1 MTVVETRE
9 LRAAPTRSS
18 APSPPRWRR
27 RTFVGVLF
35 AGLLAAMLRPG
46 WHTLSDTYPNLG
58 DNVFLS
64 WSISWTGHALV
75 TDPLH
80 LFDANIFFPHAL
92 SLAYADNLLVLLPP
106 FALVRAFGGSWAL
119 ALNLVVI
126 GLLFLSL
133 AATYSLT
140 RWLTGRTDA
149 SIFAAI
155 SYTFGAFALAHLVH
169 TQLMLLGFFPLAFLL
184 LFRFLERPT
193 VAAAGALGAVNV
205 AMALGALYYVAIYAL
220 CFAVILVGYAI
231 ARRRTVGRELV
242 RGLLVVGAIS
252 LLAIPFLW
260 PYYQLSLTRPLEPSF
275 RLQPE
280 DLLTP
285 APGSLLYSG
294 LDDRAKDVP
303 ARAEHSFFPGFS
315 AMVLAVVGAAVL
327 IVALARRRSADD
339 GATPTVSGARADR
352 QVFLA
357 LLAVAGALAVVVAIG
372 PEARGVTMPFRYLHD
387 HAPGF
392 GGIRAT
398 SRLAVPGLLALA
410 VLAGTGFASITRRW
424 RPVVAGVVA
433 AALCGFLLLELAAP
447 MAHTTL
453 PSGRA
458 TLAVYHAL
466 AGRPDGAVVELPVV
480 DITRQSGTDY
490 AYVEAPRMLYSSIDW
505 HPRFNGYSGGLPDDY
520 VSRTKTLNTFPSA
533 DAVRMMRRLG
543 IRYAVLHVGRYQGV
557 LQYTKAQVAAILDRL
572 PPGARATR
580 HGNAWLVDLGPTAG

>member
-9 LRAAPTRSS
+9 ERAAPARRSQ
-18 APSPPRWRR
+18 PSHPRWQR
-27 RTFVGVLF
+27 RTLVGVLF
-35 AGLLAAMLRPG
+35 AGLLVVMLRPG

-80 LFDANIFFPHAL
+80 LFDANIFWPHAL
-92 SLAYADNLLVLLPP
+92 SLAYADNLLLLLPP
-106 FALVRAFGGSWAL
+106 FALVRALGGSWAL

-133 AATYSLT
+133 TATYSLT
-140 RWLTGRTDA
+140 RWLTDRTDA
-149 SIFAAI
+149 SIIAAI

-169 TQLMLLGFFPLAFLL
+169 TQLMLLGLFPLAFLL

-193 VAAAGALGAVNV
+193 IAAAGAVGALNV

-220 CFAVILVGYAI
+220 CFTVIVAGYVI
-231 ARRRTVGRELV
+231 ARRRTVGRDLV
-242 RGLLVVGAIS
+242 RGLLVVGAVS
-252 LLAIPFLW
+252 LFAIPFLW
-260 PYYQLSLTRPLEPSF
+260 PYYQLSLTRPLEPDF

-285 APGSLLYSG
+285 APGSFLYPG
-294 LDDRAKDVP
+294 LNRRANEVP

-315 AMVLAVVGAAVL
+315 AMVLAAVGSAMLV
-327 IVALARRRSADD
+327 VALARRRTGED
-339 GATPTVSGARADR
+339 GATPTISGARADR

-357 LLAVAGALAVVVAIG
+357 LLAVAGAIAVIVAIG
-372 PEARGVTMPFRYLHD
+372 PEARGISMPFRYLHD

-410 VLAGTGFASITRRW
+410 VLAATGFASITRRW
-424 RPVVAGVVA
+424 RSFVAGVVA

-453 PSGRA
+453 PTGRA
-458 TLAVYHAL
+458 TLAVYRAL
-466 AGRPDGAVVELPVV
+466 AERPSGAVVELPVV
-480 DITRQSGTDY
+480 DITKQSGTDY

-520 VSRTKTLNTFPSA
+520 VTRTQTLNTFPSA
-533 DAVRMMRRLG
+533 AALRLMRQLG

-557 LQYTKAQVAAILDRL
+557 LQYTKAQVATRLDQL
-572 PPGARATR
+572 PPGARAAR
-580 HGNAWLVDLGPTAG
+580 HGNAWLVDLGPGG